1 MAHVSVLRSGK
12 SLLAGALLGGI
23 GGIVGAFL
31 GYGIRRRLDLH
42 IKDPVVAI
50 CEDADCDRL
59 WRYFLFRADAD
70 TSLRATK
77 RIDSVPS
84 ICL

>member
-1 MAHVSVLRSGK
+1 MAHVSVLRWGNHFSRERYSVDSAALSALFSATTSGDVSICTLRTQWSPSAK
-12 SLLAGALLGGI
+12 M
-23 GGIVGAFL
+23 
-31 GYGIRRRLDLH
+31 RLRS
-42 IKDPVVAI
+42 AS
-50 CEDADCDRL
+50 
-59 WRYFLFRADAD
+59 RYFLFRADAD

>member
-1 MAHVSVLRSGK
+1 MRLRSA
-12 SLLAGALLGGI
+12 S
-23 GGIVGAFL
+23 
-31 GYGIRRRLDLH
+31 
-42 IKDPVVAI
+42 
-50 CEDADCDRL
+50 
-59 WRYFLFRADAD
+59 RYFLFRADAD